1 MVREP
6 CQDMDVR
13 SSKLRQPTQYA
24 SPPCKA
30 RPLSSHTALHSSSV
44 KFRSISDLSD
54 DGSDSDSSVFPMRRC
69 LATSFSPLSSRK
81 RLQFPTISPTATKHS
96 ICDGSTDLEA
106 TVDSQRLRLL
116 QLEDELAECQAKNVT
131 LEEAVSA
138 AARDRR
144 RQDKALRRAD
154 EEIQSLRCDLQREEE
169 KSRLDVLQSA
179 AERNELLLANQDLRR
194 EVEACHAALT
204 AWQEQ
209 AKQAEGHTR
218 RLWQERLEMEYEVV
232 RSVAKCNQESAKSQ
246 RAEELKAVQGL
257 RSVSQSVFKDENES
271 CEDDNNNEAGI
282 AEMDPSLQRRRR
294 RRPSTTPE
302 AEDHGARSCWM
313 DDWIERQ
320 VQRHQD
326 GLKWLDTIEHHLQ
339 EDAVEYGVA
348 LQETSDTMSL
358 FARDDGSSFLAE
370 VDDLLQRNV
379 SVGDMYGMC
388 RISHN
393 EVA

>member
-81 RLQFPTISPTATKHS
+81 RLQYPTISPTATKHS

-154 EEIQSLRCDLQREEE
+154 EEIQLLRRDLQREEE

-282 AEMDPSLQRRRR
+282 AIMDPSLQRRRR

-302 AEDHGARSCWM
+302 AEDDGARSCWM

-339 EDAVEYGVA
+339 EDAVEYEVA
-348 LQETSDTMSL
+348 LQEMSDTMSL
-358 FARDDGSSFLAE
+358 YDGSSFLAE

-393 EVA
+393 EAA